1 MNTATIL
8 VAAGLGAALTFML
21 DPNSGRR
28 RRARVRDRITRATHV
43 ARQGMDATTRDL
55 RNRARGVAATARQ
68 RLSDR
73 GVDDARLEERV
84 RARLGR
90 AASHPRAIEVA
101 AFEGDVTLRG
111 PILSSEVQDVIALVR
126 GIPGVQRVINGL
138 EAHETPDN
146 IPSLQEEGYIA
157 SPSLDV
163 MQRNWAPAARTL
175 VTASLVA
182 TGVCLLTY
190 ARRQSEHDEDYGYGW
205 V

>member
-1 MNTATIL
+1 MSTLTVLA
-8 VAAGLGAALTFML
+8 AAGLGAALTYIL

-28 RRARVRDRITRATHV
+28 RRARVRDRIARATRV
-43 ARQGMDATTRDL
+43 AREGMDTT
-55 RNRARGVAATARQ
+55 TARR
-68 RLSDR
+68 RLSDQEM
-73 GVDDARLEERV
+73 GDARLEDRV
-84 RARLGR
+84 RSRLGR

-111 PILSSEVQDVIALVR
+111 PILSAEVQDVIALVR

-138 EAHETPDN
+138 EPHETPDN
-146 IPSLQEEGYIA
+146 VPSLQGERRTA

-163 MQRNWAPAARTL
+163 LHRNWAPAARAL
-175 VTASLVA
+175 VTAGVVA

-190 ARRQSEHDEDYGYGW
+190 ARRQPEHDEDYGYGW

>member
-1 MNTATIL
+1 MNTATVL
-8 VAAGLGAALTFML
+8 AAAGLGAALTFML

-28 RRARVRDRITRATHV
+28 RRARVRDRITRATRV
-43 ARQGMDATTRDL
+43 ARKGMNATTRDFT
-55 RNRARGVAATARQ
+55 NRARGVAATTQA
-68 RLSDR
+68 RLSDQE
-73 GVDDARLEERV
+73 VDDARLEERV
-84 RARLGR
+84 RSRLGR

-101 AFEGDVTLRG
+101 SFEGDVTLRG

-146 IPSLQEEGYIA
+146 VPSLQGEPRLA
-157 SPSLDV
+157 SPSLDIL
-163 MQRNWAPAARTL
+163 QRNWAPVTRAL
-175 VTASLVA
+175 VTAGVLA

-190 ARRQSEHDEDYGYGW
+190 ARRQSEHDVDYGYGW